1 MATIASLLERIEILE
16 RVMDKLETA
25 LTNAAPKQMINQ
37 AIAVRQAELEE
48 LKTKLNTLEE
58 ELRELQSE

>member
-16 RVMDKLETA
+16 RVMSKLETA

>member
-1 MATIASLLERIEILE
+1 MS
-16 RVMDKLETA
+16 KLETA